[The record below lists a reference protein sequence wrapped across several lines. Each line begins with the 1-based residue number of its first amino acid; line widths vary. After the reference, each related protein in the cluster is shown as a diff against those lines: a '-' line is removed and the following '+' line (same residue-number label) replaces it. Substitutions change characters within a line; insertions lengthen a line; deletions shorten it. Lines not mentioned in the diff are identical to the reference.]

1 MKVGVLMKKIV
12 LLIMLMITSV
22 FTLNLV
28 THANDVWTLNETDG
42 YYYYDN
48 YPSVFNGSLIEFN
61 ISVAENEI
69 LEVKD
74 FTLGIY
80 FEPKDTSGNP
90 YKSLTVRYVP
100 SGSTYDVYIIFS
112 ASHEMIMW
120 SANPNYIDTFLSI
133 RKLVDINDI
142 PDDQYQTI
150 DELPITSDT
159 GNFLNDVGRVTFT
172 VSNQEVI
179 LTLTY
184 YQTYKVKLTM
194 DPSVDM
200 SLFDTFEAYYINVDN
215 KPQIWINNAR
225 DNRSLSDIMLTD
237 DQATFIPHSIWDL
250 TTNAVK
256 HINTYQ
262 TYTYLKQNDEG
273 VMMAYFYIDEFII
286 DKLLTATLTYTSREY
301 STNLFGLIENY
312 TEWQKHYW
320 QYTSDDVLAYR
331 NLTMDWEAYIPV
343 YNLISL
349 LIKLDTVYEMPRI
362 DEVNTTDIQDAYNIT
377 LSEINNHFTAVK
389 SDFNLIESDSRYKL
403 FAFALEGGKDYDTIV
418 SKVKT
423 EVYHNY
429 DDPSDPN
436 NFKVI
441 ELIYQT
447 DGIIYVTKSED
458 MDSIIAIETENTEP
472 SDDLSDLIANFY
484 NNTIKPLFSKYPEL
498 IIIVLII
505 GVVMYLSI
513 LSWVSKVYKKSK
525 KGLKVLFSPLGLV
538 MTGVIGFIILLL
550 LSGVI

>member
-1 MKVGVLMKKIV
+1 
-12 LLIMLMITSV
+12 
-22 FTLNLV
+22 
-28 THANDVWTLNETDG
+28 
-42 YYYYDN
+42 
-48 YPSVFNGSLIEFN
+48 
-61 ISVAENEI
+61 
-69 LEVKD
+69 
-74 FTLGIY
+74 
-80 FEPKDTSGNP
+80 
-90 YKSLTVRYVP
+90 
-100 SGSTYDVYIIFS
+100 
-112 ASHEMIMW
+112 
-120 SANPNYIDTFLSI
+120 
-133 RKLVDINDI
+133 
-142 PDDQYQTI
+142 
-150 DELPITSDT
+150 
-159 GNFLNDVGRVTFT
+159 
-172 VSNQEVI
+172 
-179 LTLTY
+179 
-184 YQTYKVKLTM
+184 
-194 DPSVDM
+194 
-200 SLFDTFEAYYINVDN
+200 
-215 KPQIWINNAR
+215 
-225 DNRSLSDIMLTD
+225 
-237 DQATFIPHSIWDL
+237 
-250 TTNAVK
+250 
-256 HINTYQ
+256 
-262 TYTYLKQNDEG
+262 
-273 VMMAYFYIDEFII
+273 MMAYFYIDEFII